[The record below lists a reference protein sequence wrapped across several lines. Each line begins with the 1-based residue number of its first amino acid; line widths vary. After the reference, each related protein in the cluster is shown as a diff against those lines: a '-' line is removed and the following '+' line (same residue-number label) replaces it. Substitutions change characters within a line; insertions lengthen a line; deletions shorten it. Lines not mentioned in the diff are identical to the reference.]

1 VSIAPFAIE
10 VTDICKSFGS
20 MQVVKGVSLKVPR
33 GAVVALIGPSG
44 AGKSTLLR
52 CINLLEQPDSGS
64 IRVGDRTM
72 SFTAG
77 QRGFPADR
85 VLAAFRAETGM
96 VFQHFN
102 LFPHMT
108 ALQNVMEG
116 PVTVKGTAK
125 REAAELARDLLA
137 RVGLSDKTDAYPL
150 RLSGG
155 QRQRVAIARALAMR
169 PQAMLF
175 DEVTSAL
182 DPQLV
187 GEVLEV
193 IQQLATDG
201 MTMIIV
207 THEIAFAHEVA
218 DTIGF
223 MADGMLVEYGTPVEV
238 LERPTDPRT
247 KAFLDRYHRFLGAYP
262 HARSRG
268 GKNA

>member
-1 VSIAPFAIE
+1 MTESAIAVREIR
-10 VTDICKSFGS
+10 KSFGRLE
-20 MQVVKGVSLKVPR
+20 VVKGVSLEVKR
-33 GAVVALIGPSG
+33 GGVVALVGPSG

-52 CINLLEQPDSGS
+52 CINLLEQPDRGS
-64 IRVGDRTM
+64 IRIGEKSLTFEEGEKPPPDRE
-72 SFTAG
+72 
-77 QRGFPADR
+77 
-85 VLAAFRAETGM
+85 LAPFRAQVGM

-116 PVTVKGTAK
+116 PVTVKRTGK
-125 REAAELARDLLA
+125 REAAELGRDLLH
-137 RVGLSDKTDAYPL
+137 RVGLGDKIDAYPS

-155 QRQRVAIARALAMR
+155 QRQRVGIARALAMQPR
-169 PQAMLF
+169 AMLF

-193 IQQLATDG
+193 IQQLARDG

-223 MADGMLVEYGTPVEV
+223 MVDGVLVEYGPPSEI
-238 LERPTDPRT
+238 LDRPADPRT
-247 KAFLDRYHRFLGAYP
+247 QAFLQRFHRFMGSYR
-262 HARSRG
+262 RSP
-268 GKNA
+268 